1 MRFSKKEQNPNLD
14 NISKRY
20 NVGRRQIISG
30 GTFAAVAAAG
40 SAIASKSNA
49 QQGAA
54 PSPRSSFGSHLI
66 DHDVADMAPSFD
78 LPFNPGIKIRGYTA
92 INEPNCQIIIEDFF
106 PGDEFEW
113 QFPHDEQQYCLS
125 GKMELTV
132 WLPPL
137 YSEKI
142 ETVIVPGTVYNYPIG
157 AKKKVKV
164 LGDEVFRHIC
174 FCPPSPNYPFPT
186 AEQVKESAT

>member
-1 MRFSKKEQNPNLD
+1 MRFIKKNNLIKD
-14 NISKRY
+14 DKLKQRDK
-20 NVGRRQIISG
+20 VGRRQIISTG
-30 GTFAAVAAAG
+30 AFAAVAAAG
-40 SAIASKSNA
+40 STIPSQSNA
-49 QQGAA
+49 QQGLA
-54 PSPRSSFGSHLI
+54 PSPRSSFDSHLI
-66 DHDVADMAPSFD
+66 DNDVADKAPSFD

-92 INEPNCQIIIEDFF
+92 INQPNCQIIIEDFF

-142 ETVIVPGTVYNYPIG
+142 ETIIVPGTVYNYPIG

-186 AEQVKESAT
+186 AEEVMKASS

>member
-1 MRFSKKEQNPNLD
+1 
-14 NISKRY
+14 
-20 NVGRRQIISG
+20 
-30 GTFAAVAAAG
+30 
-40 SAIASKSNA
+40 
-49 QQGAA
+49 
-54 PSPRSSFGSHLI
+54 
-66 DHDVADMAPSFD
+66 
-78 LPFNPGIKIRGYTA
+78 
-92 INEPNCQIIIEDFF
+92 
-106 PGDEFEW
+106 
-113 QFPHDEQQYCLS
+113 
-125 GKMELTV
+125 MELTV